1 MKSSGDDGPAP
12 GDAPLWSSGNV
23 SFNKGPSRPVGRK
36 DGEAT
41 DMLEWRVSARTRMSR
56 VARFRH
62 ITEVAVLPPSVM
74 SADAQNP
81 SELPSGL
88 LEALQGRTKKSKPPF
103 RPLSGFENGLKDLT
117 AEGDQPSNKYQLL
130 CPRDECRSVIL
141 REGVATLCEGFN
153 IQVYLPLLIDRS
165 LITSSWNLEAY
176 QSIPSYLPFQKP
188 PLGGSFNPPP
198 WSLRTLASLELWTRC
213 RCLPMVQST
222 RIAKVYRCTHICI
235 GQKLKLLICADC
247 DLGPL
252 GWCEEGGKK
261 FYLACS
267 RVSYRYES

>member
-153 IQVYLPLLIDRS
+153 IQVYLLLLIDRS
-165 LITSSWNLEAY
+165 LIEPQVVGTWKHTKA
-176 QSIPSYLPFQKP
+176 FP
-188 PLGGSFNPPP
+188 PTCHFRNHRLV
-198 WSLRTLASLELWTRC
+198 AH
-213 RCLPMVQST
+213 ST
-222 RIAKVYRCTHICI
+222 HPHGV
-235 GQKLKLLICADC
+235 
-247 DLGPL
+247 
-252 GWCEEGGKK
+252 
-261 FYLACS
+261 
-267 RVSYRYES
+267 